1 VHLKTNHKPKETKTM
16 KKLIALVAIT
26 CAAVGL
32 LAGCTTYEPPEKIKS
47 ATATLNRYTPEYV
60 REANKALTESNHPD
74 AERLTGI
81 GQRLETAIDS
91 LDRWANETNTEATP

>member
-1 VHLKTNHKPKETKTM
+1 M
-16 KKLIALVAIT
+16 KKMIALVAIT

>member
-1 VHLKTNHKPKETKTM
+1 M
-16 KKLIALVAIT
+16 KKVIALVAIT

-32 LAGCTTYEPPEKIKS
+32 IAGCTTYEPPEKIKS

-81 GQRLETAIDS
+81 GQRLATAIDS
-91 LDRWANETNTEATP
+91 LDRWANETTSEVVE